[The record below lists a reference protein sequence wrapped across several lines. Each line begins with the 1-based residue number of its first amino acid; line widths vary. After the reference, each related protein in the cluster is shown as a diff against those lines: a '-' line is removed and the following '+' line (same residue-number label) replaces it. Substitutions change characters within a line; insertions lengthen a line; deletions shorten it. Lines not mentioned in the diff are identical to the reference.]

1 MVLKKTFEPQFN
13 IVGCYEDKFEK
24 VVEVFKKNFYQ
35 GWEPLGA
42 SVAIYYQGKCVAD
55 LYGGFSDTKH
65 NLWTSQ
71 TQTVVFSVSKSIGAL
86 CIALLVDRGECSYD
100 DKIINY
106 WPSFGNNGKENIT
119 IRHVMSHKAGLAYFD
134 QKLTFE
140 DAKDYNAVRLIIEK
154 TKPNWNPGNKSG
166 YHAITYGWLVDQI
179 IRHVDHQ
186 KRGVSQFF
194 QEEIAKPYGID
205 FYLGI
210 PKELESYVSELSLPS
225 PGYRLKEI
233 IHDPRIL
240 IVLAILNLQ
249 TNNSI
254 GEKVKNNFDWIKIDK
269 NEITFNY
276 PEVQR
281 LEQTAALGITTAKN
295 LGFLFSKVL
304 NGDIISKSLIKKIEK
319 PEIYNEID
327 VVFKAPIA
335 KGHGFMYEKHPYK
348 KGQWLVGHPGFG
360 GSTLMMDPKEKLVVA
375 YVTNGLKSGMGE
387 LTRTYRL
394 LRNAALKCI
403 LK

>member
-1 MVLKKTFEPQFN
+1 MVLKRTLEPKFN
-13 IVGCYEDKFEK
+13 IVGCYDEKFEK
-24 VVEVFKKNFYQ
+24 VAEVFKKNFYH

-42 SVAIYYQGKCVAD
+42 SVAIFHQGECVAD
-55 LYGGFSDTKH
+55 LYGGYSDTKH
-65 NLWTSQ
+65 NLWTVE

-86 CIALLVDRGECSYD
+86 CVALLVDNGSCSYD
-100 DKIINY
+100 DKITKY
-106 WPSFGNNGKENIT
+106 WPEFGANGKENIT
-119 IRHVMSHKAGLAYFD
+119 IRHIMTHRAGLAYFD
-134 QKLTFE
+134 QTLTFD
-140 DAKDYNAVRLIIEK
+140 DAKDHNAVRKIIEK
-154 TKPNWNPGNKSG
+154 TKPNWSPGTKSG

-179 IRHVDHQ
+179 IRHIDSK

-194 QEEIAKPYGID
+194 AEEIAKPHGID

-210 PKELESYVSELSLPS
+210 PKELQSFVSELSVPTTS
-225 PGYRLKEI
+225 YRLKEI
-233 IHDPRIL
+233 MHDPRIL

-249 TNNSI
+249 THSSI

-281 LEQTAALGITTAKN
+281 LEQTAALGITTAKD

-304 NGDIISKSLIKKIEK
+304 NGEIISKSLIKKLEK
-319 PEIYNEID
+319 PEISNEID
-327 VVFKAPIA
+327 IVFKAPIS

-348 KGQWLVGHPGFG
+348 KGQWLVGHPGYG
-360 GSTLMMDPKEKLVVA
+360 GSTLMMDPKEELVVA

-394 LRNAALKCI
+394 LRNAALKCV